1 MKMYTHTSQQCTSRA
16 APEATALTTR
26 RTHANETHRPKRAH
40 IDSHS
45 HCYAGSSIGDSRQ
58 HNAQL
63 AGPTFAQ
70 IRGPSFGPEKWP
82 QNWVHFTAPDHWGG
96 VAKRY
101 PFWGPNFGTKTGATF
116 SAKTRASFWQL
127 SGRRVRTN
135 ASSNSHMPY
144 IHSSLV
150 CAGRGSGGVR
160 SGAEVLYQV
169 CTRQAS
175 SPTTTTFAG
184 DALRWAHREYTSALQ
199 RTLMR

>member
-1 MKMYTHTSQQCTSRA
+1 M
-16 APEATALTTR
+16 TTR

-40 IDSHS
+40 LDSHS

-82 QNWVHFTAPDHWGG
+82 QNWVHFTAPDHWG
-96 VAKRY
+96 VAKWY
-101 PFWGPNFGTKTGATF
+101 PFLGPNFGTKTGATF

-150 CAGRGSGGVR
+150 CAGRGSGGNAVGQR
-160 SGAEVLYQV
+160 SCTESAHDKLAVLPL
-169 CTRQAS
+169 RHS
-175 SPTTTTFAG
+175 RGS
-184 DALRWAHREYTSALQ
+184 ALRWAHREYTSALQ